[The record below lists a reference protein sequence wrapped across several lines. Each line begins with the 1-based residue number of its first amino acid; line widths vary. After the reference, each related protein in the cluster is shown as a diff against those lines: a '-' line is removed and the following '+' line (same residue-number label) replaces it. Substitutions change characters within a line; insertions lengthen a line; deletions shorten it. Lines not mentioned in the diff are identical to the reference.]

1 MSVLLDV
8 KHLTKKF
15 DRFQL
20 DDVSFSIDPGKIC
33 GFVGINGAGKSTT
46 IKLISNLLL
55 PDNGEIIFQ
64 GKELKNKKDFEK
76 IGFVPDTCK
85 LYGDFT
91 VGQAKKLIAG
101 LFNQWDESEYK
112 KYSKVFHLDEKKKIG
127 ELSKGMKMQFS
138 LALALS
144 HQAELLI
151 MDEPTS
157 GLDPFIRNQVLGILK
172 EFVADGK
179 KSVLFSTHITS
190 DLEKTADQIVF
201 IHGGK
206 IIFSEGMRKLPDLS
220 RGKLNKEWRTLDDF
234 ILDYIESLSQREGK

>member
-8 KHLTKKF
+8 KNLTKKF
-15 DRFQL
+15 ERFKL
-20 DDVSFSIDPGKIC
+20 DDVSFSIDPGRIC

-64 GKELKNKKDFEK
+64 GKKLKDKKLFEK
-76 IGFVPDTCK
+76 IGFVPDACK
-85 LYGDFT
+85 FYGDFT

-101 LFNQWDESEYK
+101 LFEQWDESEYK
-112 KYSKVFHLDEKKKIG
+112 KYSKVFNLDAKKKIS

-157 GLDPFIRNQVLGILK
+157 GLDPFIRNQVLSILK
-172 EFVADGK
+172 EFVSDGK

-206 IIFSEGMRKLPDLS
+206 IIFSEEMNRLPTLS
-220 RGKLNKEWRTLDDF
+220 RDKLNKEWQTLDDF
-234 ILDYIESLSQREGK
+234 ILGYIERLSQKEGN